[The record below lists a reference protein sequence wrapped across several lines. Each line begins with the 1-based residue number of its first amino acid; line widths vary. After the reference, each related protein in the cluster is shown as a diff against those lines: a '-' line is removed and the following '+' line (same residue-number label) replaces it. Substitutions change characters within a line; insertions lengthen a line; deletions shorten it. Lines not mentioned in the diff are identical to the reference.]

1 MPMAFLTDLRK
12 GRIRFQN
19 RIFWNLPHDASP
31 NGYLQ
36 SLHVVCSAF
45 QFRNV
50 HKETDKVQRI
60 KKITFARAIRIRE
73 YREGGKVHDLQS
85 VNALEVG
92 DLQSAN
98 GFIAHGY
105 TLYKYTGLTGLHGLI
120 IQMLPK
126 L

>member
-1 MPMAFLTDLRK
+1 MTLHRMDICKAPMSVQCGF
-12 GRIRFQN
+12 N
-19 RIFWNLPHDASP
+19 S
-31 NGYLQ
+31 
-36 SLHVVCSAF
+36 V
-45 QFRNV
+45 V
-50 HKETDKVQRI
+50 HKETDKIQRI
-60 KKITFARAIRIRE
+60 KKITFARAIRSRE
-73 YREGGKVHDLQS
+73 YREGGKVRYLQS

-105 TLYKYTGLTGLHGLI
+105 TLYKYTGLTVLCDLI